1 MIKLNLLLP
10 ALAGIALLLGA
21 SSLQTSFFPPMVFD
35 PKDPEANAATD
46 HHMSEQLG
54 VFKVES
60 LFNHKDDLE
69 TSALR
74 YRMLWLASNCHPVCI
89 SLSKNGK
96 SWSLHVMQH
105 NGNPG
110 NVEDNPK
117 VVVDRTIE
125 LSAEEST
132 EIEKLLDSAKLW
144 GESKVDDTSGM
155 TDGDLILFEAAK
167 REKYSLRYRSGGS
180 LNGLEK
186 PLFKKLMEL
195 SGKDMHELWND
206 YRKGDNYKKDK

>member
-1 MIKLNLLLP
+1 MSRPNSSLP
-10 ALAGIALLLGA
+10 ALAGIVLLLGA
-21 SSLQTSFFPPMVFD
+21 SSLQTGFFPPMVFD
-35 PKDPEANAATD
+35 PENPVANAGTD
-46 HHMSEQLG
+46 HHMTEQLG
-54 VFKVES
+54 VFKAES
-60 LFNHKDDLE
+60 LFHHKDDLE

-117 VVVDRTIE
+117 VVVDRTRE

-144 GESKVDDTSGM
+144 GESKVDDTSGIA
-155 TDGDLILFEAAK
+155 DGDLILFEAAK
-167 REKYSLRYRSGGS
+167 RKEYSLRYRFGGH
-180 LNGLEK
+180 LNHLEK

-195 SGKDMHELWND
+195 SGKDMDELWSN
-206 YRKGDNYKKDK
+206 YRNEK